1 MSMTTITMTMSPG
14 ARRERGITL
23 ITALIMLVL
32 LTLVALTSFNLG
44 KSNLQIVSNMQQR
57 DEAGAAAREVI
68 EEAISNT
75 RFFVTP
81 DHILANPCDGEP
93 NRRCVDTNGD
103 GKTDVKVAIA
113 PKPKCVVA
121 PLIRNTALDMA
132 DREDATCSMGSA
144 QNFGVAGAVDGN
156 SACADS
162 IWEITAVATD
172 VETDAEVAVTQGVAV
187 RVARDDVINNCPTT

>member
-1 MSMTTITMTMSPG
+1 MTMPIT
-14 ARRERGITL
+14 ARRREAGITL

-57 DEAGAAAREVI
+57 DEARAAAREVI
-68 EEAISNT
+68 EETISNT

-81 DHILANPCDGEP
+81 DHILANPCEGMP
-93 NRRCVDTNGD
+93 NQRCVDTNGD

-132 DREDATCSMGSA
+132 NSEDATCSMGSA

-162 IWEITAVATD
+162 VWEITAVATD
-172 VETDAEVAVTQGVAV
+172 VETEAEVEVTQGVAV
-187 RVARDDVINNCPTT
+187 RVARDDVTNNCPTT

>member
-1 MSMTTITMTMSPG
+1 MKHHRNEAG
-14 ARRERGITL
+14 VTL
-23 ITALIMLVL
+23 VTALIMLVL

-57 DEAGAAAREVI
+57 DEATAAAREVI
-68 EEAISNT
+68 EETISNT

-81 DHILANPCDGEP
+81 DHILANPCGGVA
-93 NRRCVDTNGD
+93 NQRCVDTNGD
-103 GKTDVKVAIA
+103 GKNDIKVVIA
-113 PKPKCVVA
+113 PKPKCVKA
-121 PLIRNTALDMA
+121 PVIKNTALKLA
-132 DREDATCSMGSA
+132 NTEDAQCSMGSA

-172 VETDAEVAVTQGVAV
+172 VDTEAEVEVTQGVAV
-187 RVARDDVINNCPTT
+187 RVARDDVTNNCPTT